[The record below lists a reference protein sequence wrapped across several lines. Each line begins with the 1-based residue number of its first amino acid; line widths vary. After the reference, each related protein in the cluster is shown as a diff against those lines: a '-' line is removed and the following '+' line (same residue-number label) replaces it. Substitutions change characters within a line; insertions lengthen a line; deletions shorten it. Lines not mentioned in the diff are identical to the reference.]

1 MYPEFVAMKAEEGFS
16 NALAEAAGRQRITAS
31 EFMRQT
37 LRKAIEAKG
46 VDLPP
51 FPKLRLGRKPR

>member
-1 MYPEFVAMKAEEGFS
+1 MYPEFVALKAEKGFS
-16 NALAEAAGRQRITAS
+16 NALAEAAQRQRITAS

-37 LRKAIEAKG
+37 LRKAIEANG

-51 FPKLRLGRKPR
+51 YPELRFGRRLR